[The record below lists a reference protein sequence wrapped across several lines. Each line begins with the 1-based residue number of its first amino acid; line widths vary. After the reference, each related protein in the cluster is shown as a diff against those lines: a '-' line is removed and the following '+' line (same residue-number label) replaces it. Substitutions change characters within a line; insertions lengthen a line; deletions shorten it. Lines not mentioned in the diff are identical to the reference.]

1 VISFRLLA
9 SIYGR
14 PTTIFCTWDVELPA
28 DVDRE
33 YNTVDS
39 SGRIVSENLPGA
51 SMFGLSVKLMRI
63 LHEILGTVYPSSRSR
78 LDDKP
83 GSRDA
88 ELLRQS
94 LELNDQLD
102 QLLAL
107 MPERLSSFVALP
119 QSANHSRAFEI
130 SLHEQALIT
139 RSVPTISP
147 RAESLSFASTK
158 IKSPNNVKTP
168 VC

>member
-1 VISFRLLA
+1 M
-9 SIYGR
+9 G
-14 PTTIFCTWDVELPA
+14 
-28 DVDRE
+28 
-33 YNTVDS
+33 
-39 SGRIVSENLPGA
+39 
-51 SMFGLSVKLMRI
+51 I
-63 LHEILGTVYPSSRSR
+63 LHEILETVYSSSRSR

-107 MPERLSSFVALP
+107 MPERLSGFVALP
-119 QSANHSRAFEI
+119 QSANRGRAFDI

-139 RSVPTISP
+139 RSVCPHAP
-147 RAESLSFASTK
+147 NPYNLLSRR
-158 IKSPNNVKTP
+158 
-168 VC
+168 